1 MRGRRGG
8 ARRRTRDG
16 VEIDAGLGGEEIA
29 AGSRGGGVGG
39 GRRSGPSAREDRG
52 DPHAHLPNDGGDRTN
67 RAGDRR
73 EPTVQPRASEWSG
86 VDAVKPSIAFFDV
99 GAAANGRDLRATR
112 HARLTGAEERSFS
125 TEPLSARPRRLTTR
139 RGVGRSIFRAGWAR
153 DSYSFMSITHK
164 PLASA
169 GDRRRPSPLPGKEG
183 PFCLSALLVGA
194 LARAPPA
201 EPAVREKARPEA
213 EKRPAG
219 PQKQER
225 GPADDPRHGLRLAT
239 RARARARASGA
250 VGR

>member
-16 VEIDAGLGGEEIA
+16 VEIDAGLGGEI

-73 EPTVQPRASEWSG
+73 EPTVQPRASEWTRS
-86 VDAVKPSIAFFDV
+86 
-99 GAAANGRDLRATR
+99 NLRSRSSTS
-112 HARLTGAEERSFS
+112 ARRRTAEIICAPLVTPGLTGAEERSFS